1 MSPIKTDKTLSEI
14 LRRNT
19 QIMALMKSNNSK
31 LDKLIKLKKEE
42 LDLLKSQKDILNI
55 QELCAYTGLSK
66 NYVYKLTATGV
77 LPHSKPFGKLIFF
90 RKKDIDDFMLK
101 NPSTQPISFEEF
113 LLKDGLRN
121 ALNN

>member
-1 MSPIKTDKTLSEI
+1 MSTSKTDKTQSEI

-19 QIMALMKSNNSK
+19 QIMALMKSNNGK
-31 LDKLIKLKKEE
+31 LDKLIKLKKDE
-42 LDLLKSQKDILNI
+42 LDLLKSQKEILNI

-66 NYVYKLTATGV
+66 NYVYKLTAAGA

-101 NPSTQPISFEEF
+101 NPSTQHITFDEF
-113 LLKDGLRN
+113 LLIDGLRN
-121 ALNN
+121 ALKN